1 MEIMVRRLVFSAV
14 SIVVCGVFFS
24 TLADSDFSLPEKAN
38 FSISDNFS
46 YDNPEFDFFITDDA
60 TSILDGEINSFSFLP
75 AFIFLGI
82 LVVKYFVSV
91 FDFLKLNQSRAPPLV
106 W

>member
-24 TLADSDFSLPEKAN
+24 TLADSNFSLPEKAN

-46 YDNPEFDFFITDDA
+46 YDNPEFDFFITDDT
-60 TSILDGEINSFSFLP
+60 TSILDGEINTFLFLP
-75 AFIFLGI
+75 VFIFLGI

-91 FDFLKLNQSRAPPLV
+91 FDFFKLNQSRAPPLI
-106 W
+106 